1 MALTETLAETWHNKK
16 IAALAGGVG
25 GAKFA
30 HGLAQILPPNQ
41 LTVIVNTGD
50 DFKHLGLHISPDLDT
65 VMYTLTDHANPATGW
80 GIRDESWHMASML
93 KFYGE
98 DIWFNLG
105 DRDLATH
112 LLRTQKLAQG
122 ETLTAITQQL
132 SQALGIKQSILPASN
147 DPIAT
152 IVETKELGQLGFQEY
167 FVKHRWQP
175 TVTAL
180 DYQGQ
185 TQAQITPEVSSALEQ
200 ADLIVICPSN
210 PLLSIAPILAVQAIR
225 EALEARTV
233 PSLLISPLIGGKAVK
248 GPTDKLMQELGL
260 DNSQVGI
267 AEFYNGLID
276 ILVIDEGDH
285 AEAEA
290 VQSAYPNLAIYET
303 PTLMQTYEDRY
314 ALAIRTLNWLG
325 KVKT

>member
-1 MALTETLAETWHNKK
+1 MALTEALTKTWQDKK
-16 IAALAGGVG
+16 IVALAGGVG

-41 LTVIVNTGD
+41 LTVVVNTGD
-50 DFKHLGLHISPDLDT
+50 DFKHYGLHISPDLDT

-80 GIRDESWHMASML
+80 GIRNESWQMVSML
-93 KFYGE
+93 TAYGE
-98 DIWFNLG
+98 DVWFNLG

-112 LLRTQKLAQG
+112 LIRTEKLAQG
-122 ETLTAITQQL
+122 QTLTAITQQL
-132 SQALGIKQSILPASN
+132 SEALGITQKILPATN
-147 DPIAT
+147 DPLAT
-152 IVETKELGQLGFQEY
+152 IVETKELGKLGFQEY

-175 TVTAL
+175 TVTGL
-180 DYQGQ
+180 EYQGQ
-185 TQAQITPEVSSALEQ
+185 AQAQITPDVKLAFEE

-210 PLLSIAPILAVQAIR
+210 PLLSIAPILAVQEIR
-225 EALEARTV
+225 EKLETRTV

-248 GPTDKLMQELGL
+248 GPTDKLMHELGL

-267 AEFYNGLID
+267 ADFYNGLID

-285 AEAEA
+285 AEVAA
-290 VQSAYPNLAIYET
+290 VQAEYPSLAIYET